1 MGGPGRCPRKI
12 KGGRQGKVYE
22 PAFANLNEMLS
33 IPSSKTG
40 CSWRNSWPPSCLQ
53 LPWFWL
59 SHSKTLQRLNVMTAS
74 VVLPSA
80 LCLNHNHFGTSAS
93 GLDEGVA
100 QIVIFFFLKP
110 FFHCYTKPS
119 VLQCAT
125 FRERLEAFERQAPE
139 IRLFIFDEV
148 YEEMTLRLRRYN
160 I

>member
-22 PAFANLNEMLS
+22 PAFANLNEKLS

-40 CSWRNSWPPSCLQ
+40 CSWRNSWPPSCLR

-59 SHSKTLQRLNVMTAS
+59 SHSKTLRRLNVMTAS

-100 QIVIFFFLKP
+100 QIVNFFKIPFSIVTRNQVCYNVRLSERGQRRLKDKRRGYVCL
-110 FFHCYTKPS
+110 FWTK
-119 VLQCAT
+119 
-125 FRERLEAFERQAPE
+125 
-139 IRLFIFDEV
+139 
-148 YEEMTLRLRRYN
+148 
-160 I
+160 